1 MNNTTTN
8 RMLFSAALSA
18 LTACGSTAPGSESA
32 EDGGEG
38 ISASAGATDG
48 VAGSVT
54 GEGDG
59 GGGGTTSTDPGPS
72 GGAASSAEGD
82 SGNDSGPQPINF
94 DVGSFPDVPAGET
107 CTGGGGG
114 KGELLY
120 SYIWIANSSQNTV
133 SKINTQTLVEEGR
146 YYTRP
151 DLLGSPS
158 RTSVNLNGDV
168 AVANR
173 SGGLTKFYAN
183 AEDCIDANGNGTIET
198 SSGVDNVLSFE
209 EEECRAWHT
218 PFAYTSQRP
227 VAWTSGEWNP
237 ATCRYENEKIWSTG
251 VVGDVIEVIL
261 VDGETGIVE
270 DSVLVPEVPPNFYGF
285 YGGAVDAEGNLWASQ
300 LGGGQLIRVNFND
313 LSDYDL
319 WPATFGGYGMTVGQ
333 SGYVF
338 TCSSQVGRFDPVTE
352 TWASAVVGGGGG
364 CMEDANGIL
373 WLANN
378 PLVGIDVD
386 TLAVV
391 HSYPLPQYV
400 HGVSVDFDGSIWAVD
415 MSSSAYKI
423 DPATG
428 TYDTVTGLVGPYTYS
443 DMTGFALFTVGGGVP
458 SG

>member
-1 MNNTTTN
+1 VNDKTN
-8 RMLFSAALSA
+8 RPTLIYAVLAM
-18 LTACGSTAPGSESA
+18 LTACGTTSANDGKGDDGSGGLSVGAGTAEGGGASTTA
-32 EDGGEG
+32 
-38 ISASAGATDG
+38 
-48 VAGSVT
+48 
-54 GEGDG
+54 DG
-59 GGGGTTSTDPGPS
+59 GGSVSAAGDTTR
-72 GGAASSAEGD
+72 GADSAAEGD
-82 SGNDSGPQPINF
+82 EGDESGPPPIKF
-94 DVGSFPDVPAGET
+94 DHGELPDVPAGGT
-107 CTGGGGG
+107 CTMGGGK

-133 SKINTQTLVEEGR
+133 SKINTQTLEEEGR

-151 DLLGSPS
+151 DLSGSPS

-173 SGGLTKFYAN
+173 SGGLTKFSAN
-183 AEDCIDANGNGTIET
+183 VEDCIDANGSGAVET
-198 SSGVDNVLSFE
+198 STGAADILPFDD
-209 EEECRAWHT
+209 EECRAWHI
-218 PFAYTSQRP
+218 PFSYSSQRP

-237 ATCRYENEKIWSTG
+237 ATCKYENEKIWTTG
-251 VVGDVIEVIL
+251 VLNDVIEVIL
-261 VDGETGIVE
+261 VDGDTGIIE
-270 DSVLVPEVPPNFYGF
+270 DSVQIPEVPANFYGF
-285 YGGAVDAEGNLWASQ
+285 YGGAVDAEGNFWASQ

-319 WPATFGGYGMTVGQ
+319 WPAEFGGYGMTVGQ

-352 TWASAVVGGGGG
+352 TWTGATVGGGGG

-373 WLANN
+373 WMANN
-378 PLVGIDVD
+378 PMVGIDVE

-400 HGVSVDFDGSIWAVD
+400 HGVSVDFDGSIWGVD
-415 MSSSAYKI
+415 MTSSAYKV
-423 DPATG
+423 DPLTG
-428 TYDTVTGLVGPYTYS
+428 DFETFTGLVGPYTYS